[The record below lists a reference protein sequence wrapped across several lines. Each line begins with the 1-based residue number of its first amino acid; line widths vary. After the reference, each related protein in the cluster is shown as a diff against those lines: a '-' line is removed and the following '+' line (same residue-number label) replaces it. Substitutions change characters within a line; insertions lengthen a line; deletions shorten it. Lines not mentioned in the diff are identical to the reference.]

1 MEEKLPTMDYFKF
14 TNNPFMNDRPV
25 PSKIARN
32 NSDLLFE
39 TQEIFRNTGLQRN
52 FHLDYVV

>member
-1 MEEKLPTMDYFKF
+1 MDFFKF